1 MIKGIGHIGLAVKD
15 IDQTVTA
22 LCAALFLPRPE
33 IKDVPEKKMK
43 VAVVKIGEV
52 GLEILED
59 YSEEGPFARFVQERG
74 NAIHHFCLISDDIEA
89 DIEALEK
96 RGVKMADRKPKIGL
110 RGKKIAF
117 AAPDLLDGI
126 AMELSEP

>member
-1 MIKGIGHIGLAVKD
+1 MIKGLDHIGLAVKD
-15 IDQTVTA
+15 ADKVVTA
-22 LCAALFLPRPE
+22 LCAALSITRPE

-59 YSEEGPFARFVQERG
+59 YSEDGPFARFVQERG
-74 NAIHHFCLISDDIEA
+74 NAIHHFCLISDDLEA
-89 DIEALEK
+89 DIETLEK
-96 RGVKMADRKPKIGL
+96 RGVEMADRKPKLGL
-110 RGKKIAF
+110 RGKRIAF

-126 AMELSEP
+126 SIELSEP